1 MSDANSISVDPS
13 SIMQVQHVKISNLT
27 QTNTLLEARM
37 LEMQVEIDQLQSEI
51 DRLNKELTKNFNSD
65 LVKTFDEDI
74 TA

>member
-1 MSDANSISVDPS
+1 MSDKNSISVDPS
-13 SIMQVQHVKISNLT
+13 SILQVQHVKISNLT

-37 LEMQVEIDQLQSEI
+37 LEMQAEIDQLQSEI